1 MNTKLKIKICGMR
14 EPNNIKAI
22 DKMNPDYVGFIFYG
36 PSPRN
41 MDKNFGAI
49 PETNAK
55 RVGVFVNESIE
66 MIIRKARNFRLNI
79 IQLHGEED
87 PETCKEL
94 KELGYE
100 VSKAIKIDDSTH
112 PEEIEPYVGIVDYFI
127 FDTKGKQVG
136 GNGTKFNW
144 KKLDELATYGPFL
157 LSGGIGPEDVT
168 EINKLNYK
176 NLIGLD
182 LNSRFEIEPG
192 FKDEGKIMDFLSK
205 LN

>member
-1 MNTKLKIKICGMR
+1 MSTKLKIKICGMR

-22 DKMNPDYVGFIFYG
+22 DLLNPDYVGFIFYE

-87 PETCKEL
+87 PDTCREL
-94 KELGYE
+94 RDLGYE
-100 VSKAIKIDDSTH
+100 VWKAIKIDDNTDA
-112 PEEIEPYVGIVDYFI
+112 EEVEPYVGVVDNYI

-144 KKLDELATYGPFL
+144 EKLNELSEFGPFL
-157 LSGGIGPEDVT
+157 LSGGIGAEDVE
-168 EINKLNYK
+168 EINKLKYE
-176 NLIGLD
+176 NLVGLD

-192 FKDEGKIMDFLSK
+192 FKDDTLIKDFLNK